1 MSSRISGSPVQA
13 NSSTHSLLRGNSVT
27 GICSKKG
34 LEAMDQLAK
43 HVLRVVEDITEQT
56 EETIRRA
63 DLETITYRALRIES

>member
-1 MSSRISGSPVQA
+1 LWVAFRIAATVLPFAPRYESGLRIVQLA
-13 NSSTHSLLRGNSVT
+13 T
-27 GICSKKG
+27 KKG

-63 DLETITYRALRIES
+63 DLETINYRALRIES